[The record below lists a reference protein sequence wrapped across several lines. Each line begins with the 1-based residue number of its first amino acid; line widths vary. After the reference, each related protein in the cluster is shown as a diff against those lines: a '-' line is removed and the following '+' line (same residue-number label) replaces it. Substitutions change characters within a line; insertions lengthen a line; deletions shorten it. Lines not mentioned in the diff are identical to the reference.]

1 MKYTVDTN
9 SKTINI
15 ESQMSSEEL
24 KGLCEQYPDYSFS
37 GSSFNYVPYY
47 PTTAPIQ
54 PYYHNLP
61 ITFCEGTLT
70 TGSGTFVGT
79 LANCDNTANL
89 HGYSNGSSTDTTQGF
104 AGKTTTN

>member
-24 KGLCEQYPDYSFS
+24 KGLCEQYPDYSFC

-47 PTTAPIQ
+47 PNTAPIQ
-54 PYYHNLP
+54 PYYNSP
-61 ITFCEGTLT
+61 ITFLNGTVTYCKGDGMVRARTSL
-70 TGSGTFVGT
+70 
-79 LANCDNTANL
+79 DN
-89 HGYSNGSSTDTTQGF
+89 
-104 AGKTTTN
+104 

>member
-1 MKYTVDTN
+1 MKYTVNTET
-9 SKTINI
+9 KTINI

-24 KGLCEQYPDYSFS
+24 KGLCEQYPEYSFS
-37 GSSFNYVPYY
+37 GSTFNYTPYY

-79 LANCDNTANL
+79 AANL
-89 HGYSNGSSTDTTQGF
+89 HGYSNGSSTDTTKGF
-104 AGKTTTN
+104 AGKTTLNN